1 MKESIDLKQAYFDLV
16 ESYNNIYSIVIKYTD
31 RTRELEKKVQALE
44 EYFKIKYVEET
55 IDTHYKKKEV

>member
-1 MKESIDLKQAYFDLV
+1 MKQAYFDLV